1 MYPSRKNRAVRH
13 LCALL
18 TLASWGFSVPMVGIT
33 CVVFAVEPCWAAGE
47 SRAVADWAG
56 SEDQRKQ
63 WLQGISMVGS
73 GQWDAA
79 SKLIDQLATEGV
91 TDAHLKRVQ
100 DWIVAFTKLQNE
112 RRERRQKDYEQYV
125 QWTKDDMRDKKWRRA
140 VATCHRAFT
149 NADDKDAFR
158 KADFV
163 KDLIDGSILA
173 AEEYEKDHK
182 WQNAATIYL
191 YLKEIFPQ
199 EIRYRD
205 AIERCQEH
213 IRLEYAYAKD
223 SDWESSV
230 ANITASMAKEA
241 FKRVH
246 SDYREQPNFKQMV
259 VDALQQMQ
267 RMTEEPKLNKIFEKL
282 KDTEEVQE
290 FRDRIQPHLARAQN
304 RSKMSLTDIIEVFD
318 RVLEINNEIGL
329 FPQAV
334 VIREFVHGS
343 FKPLDQFSDMLW
355 PAETEEFNKH
365 TQGKF
370 YGVGIS
376 IRKGHG
382 EPIRVV
388 TPLEDTPAYQAG
400 IRPGDMITHING
412 KPAAPLSI
420 TRAVQEITGPPDT
433 YVNLT
438 IKRPGDGGKDEKFDV
453 RLKRAEVVIYTIKG
467 QERNPDGSWKY
478 MIDPENRIG
487 YIRMTNFTDETPGEL
502 KAALKTLKTQK
513 MRGLILDLRGNPGGT
528 LKAAVDVSNLFLDG
542 DKQIVSTR
550 DRKGQDMQMST
561 SEPEGEHYADFP
573 LILLVNESSASASEI
588 VAGALQVHH
597 RALLVG
603 ERSFGKGSVQQVLP
617 VSPTRSAFLKL
628 TTARYYL
635 PNGRCLHRDEDS
647 ETWGVDPDVAVNLVP
662 KEMYK
667 IASARLKS
675 DILKGTGQDKLSDK
689 ELEKVLSTSQPVADD
704 EDAEDG
710 SSDDSD
716 SKDEKDDEGTRDD
729 PNNWPEVDPQLDAT
743 LLLMRVRLETD
754 QPWPMKNQAVAS
766 TPKAEA
772 GT

>member
-1 MYPSRKNRAVRH
+1 MYLLRKSQAVGRMY
-13 LCALL
+13 ALL
-18 TLASWGFSVPMVGIT
+18 VVASWGLSVPAVGVA
-33 CVVFAVEPCWAAGE
+33 CVLLASGAGWAATE
-47 SRAVADWAG
+47 SPAVVDWAG
-56 SEDQRKQ
+56 SEAQRKQ
-63 WLQGISMVGS
+63 WLQGLSMVGS
-73 GQWDAA
+73 GQWDEAGR
-79 SKLIDQLATEGV
+79 LINQLVSDGV
-91 TDAHLKRVQ
+91 SDLRLKRVQ
-100 DWIVAFTKLQNE
+100 DWVTAFTKLQGE
-112 RRERRQKDYEQYV
+112 RRERRLKDYEQYV
-125 QWTKDDMRDKKWRRA
+125 AWTKEDMRDKKWRRA

-149 NADDKDAFR
+149 NADDKEAFR
-158 KADFV
+158 RAAFV
-163 KDLIDGSILA
+163 KELIDGAILA

-191 YLKEIFPQ
+191 YLKEIFPL
-199 EIRYRD
+199 EMRYRD

-223 SDWESSV
+223 SDWENSV
-230 ANITASMAKEA
+230 ANIVPSMAKEA

-267 RMTEEPKLNKIFEKL
+267 RMTEEPKLVKVFDKL
-282 KDTEEVQE
+282 KDTDEVQE

-355 PAETEEFNKH
+355 PADTEEFNKH

-420 TRAVQEITGPPDT
+420 TRAVQEITGPPDSLVT
-433 YVNLT
+433 LT
-438 IKRPGDGGKDEKFDV
+438 IKRSGEGGKDERFDV
-453 RLKRAEVVIYTIKG
+453 KLKRAEVVIYTVKG
-467 QERNPDGSWKY
+467 QQRNPDGSWKY

-487 YIRMTNFTDETPGEL
+487 YLRMTNFTDETPGEL
-502 KAALKTLKTQK
+502 KAALKSLSAQK

-647 ETWGVDPDVAVNLVP
+647 ETWGVDPDVEVDLVP

-675 DILKGTGQDKLSDK
+675 DILKGTGQDKLTEK
-689 ELEKVLSTSQPVADD
+689 ELDRVLSTQPVVGEDEDIEDKADD
-704 EDAEDG
+704 DP
-710 SSDDSD
+710 DSR
-716 SKDEKDDEGTRDD
+716 DEKDDEGARED
-729 PNNWPEVDPQLDAT
+729 PNDWPEVDAQLGAT
-743 LLLMRVRLETD
+743 LLLMRVRIETD
-754 QPWPMKNQAVAS
+754 QPWPMKSQALAS
-766 TPKAEA
+766 TPEA
-772 GT
+772 STGS

>member
-1 MYPSRKNRAVRH
+1 MYLLRKSQAVG
-13 LCALL
+13 CMYALL
-18 TLASWGFSVPMVGIT
+18 VLASWGLSVPAAGVACVLLTAEVGWA
-33 CVVFAVEPCWAAGE
+33 AVESP
-47 SRAVADWAG
+47 AVVNWAG
-56 SEDQRKQ
+56 SEAQRKQ
-63 WLQGISMVGS
+63 WLQGLSMVGS
-73 GQWDAA
+73 GQWDEAGR
-79 SKLIDQLATEGV
+79 LMNQLVSDGV
-91 TDAHLKRVQ
+91 SDVCLKRVQ
-100 DWIVAFTKLQNE
+100 DWITAFTKLQSE
-112 RRERRQKDYEQYV
+112 RRERRLKDYEQYV
-125 QWTKDDMRDKKWRRA
+125 VWTKEDMRDKKWRRA

-149 NADDKDAFR
+149 NADDKEAFR
-158 KADFV
+158 RAAFV
-163 KDLIDGSILA
+163 KELIEGAILA

-191 YLKEIFPQ
+191 YLKEIFPL

-223 SDWESSV
+223 SDWENSV
-230 ANITASMAKEA
+230 ANIVPSMAKEA

-267 RMTEEPKLNKIFEKL
+267 RMTEEPKLVKVFDKL
-282 KDTEEVQE
+282 KDADEVQE

-355 PAETEEFNKH
+355 PADTEEFNKH

-376 IRKGHG
+376 IRKGPG

-420 TRAVQEITGPPDT
+420 TRAVQEITGPPDSLVT
-433 YVNLT
+433 LT
-438 IKRPGDGGKDEKFDV
+438 IKRSGEGGKDERFDV
-453 RLKRAEVVIYTIKG
+453 KLKRAEVVIYTVKG
-467 QERNPDGSWKY
+467 QQRNPDGSWKY

-487 YIRMTNFTDETPGEL
+487 YLRMTNFTDETPGEL
-502 KAALKTLKTQK
+502 KTALKSLTAQK

-647 ETWGVDPDVAVNLVP
+647 ETWGVDPDVEVDLVP

-675 DILKGTGQDKLSDK
+675 DILKGTGQDKLTEK
-689 ELEKVLSTSQPVADD
+689 ELDRVLSTQPVVGEDEDIEDKADD
-704 EDAEDG
+704 DP
-710 SSDDSD
+710 D
-716 SKDEKDDEGTRDD
+716 SKDEKDDEGARDD
-729 PNNWPEVDPQLDAT
+729 PNDWPEVDAQLDAT
-743 LLLMRVRLETD
+743 LLLMRVRIETD
-754 QPWPMKNQAVAS
+754 QPWPMKNEALAS
-766 TPKAEA
+766 TPEA
-772 GT
+772 STGS